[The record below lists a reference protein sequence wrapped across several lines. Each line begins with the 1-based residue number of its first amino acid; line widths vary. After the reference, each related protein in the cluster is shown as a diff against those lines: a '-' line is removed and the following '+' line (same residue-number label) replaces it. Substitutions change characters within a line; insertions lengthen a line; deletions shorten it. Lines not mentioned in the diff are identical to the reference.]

1 MNDSCLLKLDD
12 CEAKINRFRSKRTR
26 RIMEFRLETVYLG
39 AKRFLYEK
47 KSKITIESKTIKI
60 PIPVKNDEMTV
71 VKIPLHLGTDCYIRK
86 ISLNIYKDLHKNPEN
101 NQ

>member
-1 MNDSCLLKLDD
+1 
-12 CEAKINRFRSKRTR
+12 
-26 RIMEFRLETVYLG
+26 MEFRLETVYLG

-71 VKIPLHLGTDCYIRK
+71 VKIPLHLGTDCYI
-86 ISLNIYKDLHKNPEN
+86 LKDTPTIWFLAEIWSDVIIRSFRQTWYHF
-101 NQ
+101 